1 MMLDSLMPWRAPLAA
16 LAVALAW
23 TLLLRR
29 RPGLA
34 GLGLGIGLLAGFWLL
49 LGFGLASPRQ
59 LFERLPGLA
68 LGALIL
74 GVPLAM
80 TAARPVHVL
89 ALAAAALG
97 VGWWMAGGPL
107 PLEDMR
113 RAAPVWMAVSL
124 ATTLLLL
131 ENGGRWQGLVAAAL
145 LAALLALAA
154 APGPWMLLGLCVLAA
169 TAGASAALPALPPA
183 ARLALAAVMAA
194 LMCGPVLARGAAS
207 DWLAALGPLALLLVA
222 TKQAAKS
229 KPWRATATWAA
240 IAIPL
245 LLLGWVLQPPG

>member
-1 MMLDSLMPWRAPLAA
+1 VARAAGRPGRRARLDAAAAPA
-16 LAVALAW
+16 
-23 TLLLRR
+23 
-29 RPGLA
+29 PGLA

-80 TAARPVHVL
+80 TAARPVHVV

-124 ATTLLLL
+124 AATLLLL
-131 ENGGRWQGLVAAAL
+131 ENGGRWHGLVAAAL
-145 LAALLALAA
+145 LAALLALAE

-169 TAGASAALPALPPA
+169 TAGASAAFPALPAP
-183 ARLALAAVMAA
+183 ARLAWRWPWWGLPWAAR
-194 LMCGPVLARGAAS
+194 C
-207 DWLAALGPLALLLVA
+207 
-222 TKQAAKS
+222 
-229 KPWRATATWAA
+229 WRAARRPTGSPRSARW
-240 IAIPL
+240 PCC
-245 LLLGWVLQPPG
+245 